1 MNADAISKLKKYILI
16 FFLITLLSIAYLG
29 FKKYSRSE
37 MKAMNCRKLLPEEY
51 SKRLGVMLAN
61 PVYKYKSDAPHFPVT
76 FKFNLSPDAMKDSIL
91 IIRSSKVFAHVYQG
105 PYSQEIV
112 IQAGAD
118 LLRDGG
124 GDNLEIR
131 IFNNQTKTS
140 CTSVHE
146 SEPFWQANK
155 KVTMEFL
162 DERELNELG
171 LPVTFK
177 VRIE

>member
-1 MNADAISKLKKYILI
+1 MNADAIFNVKKYILI
-16 FFLITLLSIAYLG
+16 FFLIALLSIAYLG

-51 SKRLGVMLAN
+51 SKRLGVMLAT
-61 PVYKYKSDAPHFPVT
+61 PIYKSDTPHFPVT
-76 FKFNLSPDAMKDSIL
+76 FKFNLSPDSMKDSIL
-91 IIRSSKVFAHVYQG
+91 IIRSSKVFADVYKG
-105 PYSQEIV
+105 PYSQELV

-124 GDNLEIR
+124 GDNLQIR